1 MMNLGIDKIA
11 LTTTEFRAKDLSKF
25 TISCLKKPDEQIPF
39 LINDSQG
46 NDYFG
51 NKAFIQSDNSI
62 IDINNRGLLI
72 AFNPCKILH
81 PYKLNSN
88 LKGITE
94 TIKEEVANSGIDT
107 DINNMRV
114 SRLDLTKQ
122 AEMKQPV
129 HTYNDVFGYLKG
141 KRLVSQ
147 QYPSGFKFGTKYS
160 SQVVFYDKRAEM
172 IHKHKM
178 SLPENNFMRAEV
190 KFKKSKN
197 VCSETSI
204 TNYRN
209 LLDAPLDQLKTSY
222 DNYLNNRV
230 FNNMYLG
237 DQLTLN
243 FYEEADILKS
253 YINQHPRG
261 GINKYIMDLG
271 LDTALEMFSG
281 LEGFK
286 KLLEAIQVPQRT
298 IYRTISNLNKQY
310 QRKAVL
316 DSKRGLDSVANRL
329 HEVQETFSLVA

>member
-11 LTTTEFRAKDLSKF
+11 LTSTEFRAKDLSKF
-25 TISCLKKPDEQIPF
+25 TISCLKKPDEEVPF

-51 NKAFIQSDNSI
+51 NKAFIQTDNSI

-72 AFNPCKILH
+72 AFNPSKILH

-88 LKGITE
+88 LKEITE
-94 TIKEEVANSGIDT
+94 TIKKEVSKSGIDT

-122 AEMKQPV
+122 AEMKQPI
-129 HTYNDVFGYLKG
+129 HTYNDVFGYLRG
-141 KRLVSQ
+141 KRLTSK
-147 QYPSGFKFGTKYS
+147 QYPSGFNFGNKS
-160 SQVVFYDKRAEM
+160 NEVVFYDKRAEM
-172 IHKHKM
+172 VYKHKM
-178 SLPENNFMRAEV
+178 NLAEKNFMRAEV

-197 VCSETSI
+197 VCSETSL

-230 FNNMYLG
+230 FNNMHLG
-237 DQLTLN
+237 EQLTLD
-243 FYEEADILKS
+243 FYAEADILKS
-253 YINQHPRG
+253 YISQHPRG
-261 GINKYIMDLG
+261 GINKYLMDLG

-286 KLLEAIQVPQRT
+286 MLLEAIDVPQRT
-298 IYRTISNLNKQY
+298 IYRTIANLNKQY

-316 DSKRGLDSVANRL
+316 DSKRGLDTVASRL
-329 HEVQETFSLVA
+329 KEVQETFSLVA

>member
-11 LTTTEFRAKDLSKF
+11 LTSTEFRAKDLSKF
-25 TISCLKKPDEQIPF
+25 TISCLKKPDEEVPF

-51 NKAFIQSDNSI
+51 NKAFIQTDNSI

-72 AFNPCKILH
+72 AFNPSKILH

-88 LKGITE
+88 LKEITE
-94 TIKEEVANSGIDT
+94 TIKKEVSKSGIDT

-122 AEMKQPV
+122 AEMKQPI
-129 HTYNDVFGYLKG
+129 HTYNDVFGYLRG
-141 KRLVSQ
+141 KRLTSK
-147 QYPSGFKFGTKYS
+147 QYPSGFNFGNKS
-160 SQVVFYDKRAEM
+160 NEVVFYDKRAEM
-172 IHKHKM
+172 VYKHKM
-178 SLPENNFMRAEV
+178 NLAEKNFMRAEV

-197 VCSETSI
+197 VCSETSL

-230 FNNMYLG
+230 FNNMNLG
-237 DQLTLN
+237 EQLTLN
-243 FYEEADILKS
+243 FYKEADILKS
-253 YINQHPRG
+253 YISQHPRG
-261 GINKYIMDLG
+261 GINKYLMDLG

-286 KLLEAIQVPQRT
+286 MLLEAIDVPQRT
-298 IYRTISNLNKQY
+298 IYRTIANLNKQY

-316 DSKRGLDSVANRL
+316 DSKRGLDTVASRL
-329 HEVQETFSLVA
+329 KEVQETFSLVA